1 MNLTTEQLVQQAQ
14 QLAARLQEDIQ
25 LCRTRDEH
33 IRVTARANEAANL
46 LDGLLGLHPI
56 QYESA
61 GALTLDLPMDGTVS
75 A

>member
-1 MNLTTEQLVQQAQ
+1 MEQAQ

-46 LDGLLGLHPI
+46 LDGLVALTLV

-61 GALTLDLPMDGTVS
+61 SAVVTDIPRDGTVN